1 MSNFDTVN
9 DNTKALIVG
18 LGNPGRAY
26 SGNRHNIGFML
37 IDRLAA
43 AHNITLSRLQN
54 KALVGTGHITGRPV
68 VLAKPQTYMNLS
80 GESVGPL
87 LRFYKIEPADLLVA
101 YDEID
106 LPLGTLRLRESGG
119 SGGHNGM
126 KSIIRHLGEG
136 FPRLRLGVGRP
147 PGRLPAAA
155 YVLQDFDPIEKATV
169 DTLLDRAV
177 QAVETFLQEG
187 IVLAMSRF
195 NGRVNIEE

>member
-1 MSNFDTVN
+1 MTD
-9 DNTKALIVG
+9 KALIVG

-43 AHNITLSRLQN
+43 ANGITLGRLQN
-54 KALVGTGHITGRPV
+54 KALVGTGYIAGRPV

-80 GESVGPL
+80 GESVAPL

-106 LPLGTLRLRESGG
+106 LPLGTLRLRENGS

-126 KSIIRHLGEG
+126 KSLIRHLGEG

-147 PGRLPAAA
+147 PGRMPAAA
-155 YVLQDFDPIEKATV
+155 HVLQDFDAIEKATV
-169 DTLLDRAV
+169 DTLLDRAI

-187 IVLAMSRF
+187 ITLSMSRF
-195 NGRVNIEE
+195 NGRITVEE